1 MERVPKLTKLH
12 FEFIADLLAVH
23 ARRFRDMGH
32 EDFYDEIVDS
42 TAFLL
47 LKTNP
52 RFDTDKFK
60 ERCGE

>member
-1 MERVPKLTKLH
+1 
-12 FEFIADLLAVH
+12 
-23 ARRFRDMGH
+23 MGH

-52 RFDTDKFK
+52 RFDKDKFK